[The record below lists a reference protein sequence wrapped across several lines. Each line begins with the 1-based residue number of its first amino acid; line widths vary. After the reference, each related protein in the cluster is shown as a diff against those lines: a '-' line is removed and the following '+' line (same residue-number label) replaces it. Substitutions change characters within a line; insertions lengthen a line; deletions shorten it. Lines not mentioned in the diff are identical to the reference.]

1 MSNAVVCTLK
11 DIIIHKQ
18 EIIGHSGLVRSSAVE
33 EGESPSLIW
42 LSIYVSVTKATIRG
56 RRG

>member
-1 MSNAVVCTLK
+1 MYIT
-11 DIIIHKQ
+11 IHKQ
-18 EIIGHSGLVRSSAVE
+18 EKIGHSGLVRSSTVE

-42 LSIYVSVTKATIRG
+42 LSIYVSVTKAMVRG